1 MIPLKIGYVPLAKG
15 NWREPRV
22 EAVREESLRVLKGL
36 DPACSVAGGESLV
49 TTDAEAL
56 ALLER
61 LESECVDVLLC
72 HFITFAL
79 GSIVPLMSERSGL
92 PLVLWSMPEPPM
104 DGGRI
109 SSNSFCAV
117 NMNAHALWKLRARYL
132 HVHAAPGEAACKL
145 RAAVGPVAAVKRL
158 RRTKLGLVGSRAPG
172 FYTSGANEML
182 LRRQLGVEIE
192 NITLYEL
199 VAIAE
204 KAPRGKVD
212 EAVELLRASA
222 DGVCGPKEE
231 ELRKGAALY
240 LAFLEAKE
248 KFSVDVFSVKCWPEF
263 AQFYGI
269 GVCAILSML
278 NDRSVLSGC
287 EGDIYGTVTMIM
299 ENEITGGLPFFCD
312 LISIDGEMNT
322 GITWHCGAAPRGL
335 RRPGAASN
343 LCRHSIID
351 GGDKKGITNEF
362 PLKPGRVTLARVSE
376 TRDNDGYRMLITGGM
391 AVETEQ
397 LLRGNPLRIQFDAP
411 LPKLAKTMIYEGFE
425 HHFSVIHGEIEE
437 ELVNVCR
444 LLDIQPVVIS
454 QTTNHEPPS
463 ALQ

>member
-1 MIPLKIGYVPLAKG
+1 MSTLKIGYVPLAKG

-22 EAVREESLRVLKGL
+22 EAVRDQSLRVLQGL
-36 DPACSVAGGESLV
+36 NSAYSVVGGESLV

-61 LESECVDVLLC
+61 FEAERVDVLVF
-72 HFITFAL
+72 HFITFSL
-79 GSIVPLMSERSGL
+79 GSIAPLLAERSKL

-104 DGGRI
+104 EGGRI

-117 NMNAHALWKLRARYL
+117 NMNAHALWKLKARYL
-132 HVHAAPGEAACKL
+132 HVHAAPEVAAEKL
-145 RAAVGPVAAVKRL
+145 RGAIAPVAAAKRL

-199 VAIAE
+199 IELADKMPTE
-204 KAPRGKVD
+204 KVD
-212 EAVELLRASA
+212 EAVELLKASSG
-222 DGVCGPKEE
+222 GVCGPTGA

-240 LAFLEAKE
+240 LAFLEVKK

-263 AQFYGI
+263 SQYYGI
-269 GVCAILSML
+269 GVCAILGML
-278 NDRSVLSGC
+278 NDHSILTGC

-312 LISIDGEMNT
+312 LISIDGEQNT
-322 GITWHCGAAPRGL
+322 GITWHCGAAPKGL
-335 RRPGAASN
+335 RRPGAESN
-343 LCRHSIID
+343 LRLHSIID
-351 GGDKKGITNEF
+351 GGDKKGLTNEF

-376 TRDNDGYRMLITGGM
+376 TRDNDGYRMLITRGTG
-391 AVETEQ
+391 VETEQ
-397 LLRGNPLRIQFDAP
+397 LLRGNPLRIQFDVP
-411 LPKLAKTMIYEGFE
+411 LPRLAKTLVYGGFE
-425 HHFSVIHGEIEE
+425 HHFSVIHGEVVE
-437 ELVNVCR
+437 ELLNICR
-444 LLDIQPVVIS
+444 LLDIEPVVI
-454 QTTNHEPPS
+454 E
-463 ALQ
+463 